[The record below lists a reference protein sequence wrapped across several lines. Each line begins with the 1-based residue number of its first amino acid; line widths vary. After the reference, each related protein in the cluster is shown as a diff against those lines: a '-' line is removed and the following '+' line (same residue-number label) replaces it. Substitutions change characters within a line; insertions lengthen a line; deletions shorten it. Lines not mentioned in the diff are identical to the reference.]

1 MTMMT
6 LAELKDK
13 QSQLE
18 KELDKLE
25 RLIDEYEDADYSG
38 AALDGAAE
46 DFHRTQEELWKVR
59 DTIVSLEYTPRTI
72 KL

>member
-1 MTMMT
+1 MMT
-6 LAELKDK
+6 LTELKAK
-13 QSQLE
+13 QTQLE
-18 KELDKLE
+18 KELDKLD
-25 RLIDEYEDADYSG
+25 RLIDEYDDADYTG
-38 AALDGAAE
+38 AALDEAVE